1 MKIFFITGFTTIGDD
16 NYINFD
22 YIKDDITYFYYTR
35 AEKIDS
41 IERRLIKEFS
51 EDTFDW
57 IIANSMGGFLASR
70 LLARCLEKQNVLFIC
85 PYIETNLMTRVI
97 CAIPLPYIP
106 SWFILTNLA
115 VRNKFKYVDCLIV
128 YLIETQ
134 LLKSVNK
141 KINTKAYLETY
152 KKHNVHVI
160 YGAEDNVAK
169 MSPMTIATL
178 MTTCKVHSIHARHEP
193 FNDDAMIKNN
203 LKRRVLTILSSI
215 TEKNNI

>member
-16 NYINFD
+16 DYINFD
-22 YIKDDITYFYYTR
+22 YIKDDITFFYYTR
-35 AEKIDS
+35 AEKMDS
-41 IERRLIKEFS
+41 IERRLVKEFS

-57 IIANSMGGFLASR
+57 IIANSMGGFFTSR
-70 LLARCLEKQNVLFIC
+70 LLARCLQKQNVLFIC
-85 PYIETNLMTRVI
+85 PYIETNFVTRVT

-106 SWFILTNLA
+106 SWFIVTNLA
-115 VRNKFKYVDCLIV
+115 VRNKFKYVDFLII

-141 KINTKAYLETY
+141 QMNTKAYLETY

-160 YGAEDNVAK
+160 YGSEDNVAK

-178 MTTCKVHSIHARHEP
+178 MTTCKVYSIHARHEP
-193 FNDDAMIKNN
+193 FNDDIIIKNN

-215 TEKNNI
+215 IEK

>member
-16 NYINFD
+16 DYINFD
-22 YIKDDITYFYYTR
+22 YIKDDITFFYYTR
-35 AEKIDS
+35 AEKMDS
-41 IERRLIKEFS
+41 IERRLVKEFS

-57 IIANSMGGFLASR
+57 IIANSMGAFFASR
-70 LLARCLEKQNVLFIC
+70 LLARCLQKQNVLFIC
-85 PYIETNLMTRVI
+85 PSIETNFMTRVT

-106 SWFILTNLA
+106 NWFILSNLA
-115 VRNKFKYVDCLIV
+115 VRNKFKYVDFFII

-141 KINTKAYLETY
+141 QMNTKAYLETY

-160 YGAEDNVAK
+160 YGSEDNVAK

-178 MTTCKVHSIHARHEP
+178 MTTCKVYSIHARHEP
-193 FNDDAMIKNN
+193 FNDDIIIKNN

-215 TEKNNI
+215 TEK